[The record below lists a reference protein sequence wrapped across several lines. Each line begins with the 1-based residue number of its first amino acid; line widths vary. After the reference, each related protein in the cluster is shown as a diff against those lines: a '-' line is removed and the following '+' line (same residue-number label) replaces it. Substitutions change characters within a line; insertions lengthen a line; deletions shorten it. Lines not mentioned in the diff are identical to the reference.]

1 MFAIASIG
9 RRLHRSK
16 RRRFRRWNA
25 PAIADSATVPVAVA
39 DAASMFPDAG
49 GARSRP
55 DPAPPEG
62 QMPALPRSRIPTARP
77 RVGIHL
83 YLLSVALVAAAIIGI
98 LLGVGSYLLVHPATE
113 TSADYADEET
123 GTQHPVQ
130 HPVPGSSVGEA
141 PSSTTDAAPP
151 HEEVPTL
158 PSTASE
164 ATGPA
169 PEIVIMPVLP
179 GATESDLSRSAQP
192 AGTAEALDHP
202 AAGEEPSTALAP
214 TTSPEPMP
222 SAVIRGIV
230 TDAPNAATWVL
241 ADQTIRL
248 WGIKPQS
255 SNSVASLVN
264 WVRAKGP
271 IECVPRAKTGRYRC
285 FTATGEDIAEAALLA
300 GVARAGDRAPAAY
313 RNAEAQA
320 RRNEKGLWGRR

>member
-1 MFAIASIG
+1 MFAIASFG
-9 RRLHRSK
+9 RRLRQSSK
-16 RRRFRRWNA
+16 RRLRRRKA
-25 PAIADSATVPVAVA
+25 PAIADPAKVWA
-39 DAASMFPDAG
+39 DVNNAASIFPAG
-49 GARSRP
+49 GGDRSRP
-55 DPAPPEG
+55 DSAPVEEPSPAI
-62 QMPALPRSRIPTARP
+62 PRSRISTARP
-77 RVGIHL
+77 RVGVHLYL

-113 TSADYADEET
+113 TGADYAVEEK
-123 GTQHPVQ
+123 GTQ
-130 HPVPGSSVGEA
+130 HPVPGSSVGGA
-141 PSSTTDAAPP
+141 PLGTTGAALPRD
-151 HEEVPTL
+151 EVSAPL
-158 PSTASE
+158 STASE
-164 ATGPA
+164 ATVPA
-169 PEIVIMPVLP
+169 PEIVIMPALP
-179 GATESDLSRSAQP
+179 GATESDLSLSAQP
-192 AGTAEALDHP
+192 AGTAEALDQP
-202 AAGEEPSTALAP
+202 AAGEAPSAALAP

-255 SNSVASLVN
+255 SSSVASLVN

-271 IECVPRAKTGRYRC
+271 IECVPQAKTGRCQC

-300 GVARAGDRAPAAY
+300 GVAQAGDRAPAAY